1 MEKLQIQK
9 FGITKDGSKPY
20 LYKMKN
26 DAGMEVQVS
35 DFGATLVNVT
45 VLDQDKNPVEVV
57 LGYEDAAGYENGTAA
72 IGAIVGRNANR
83 IGGAC
88 VTINGIDYKLA
99 ENDGKNNLHSG
110 PDVYQKRMWRVVEN
124 GDDHVT
130 FLLHSP
136 DGDQGYPG
144 ALDMKVTYTLDEENG
159 LTIHYEAVPDQDTV
173 INMTNHSYFNL
184 NGHKSGSVLHHRMQ
198 LLSDA
203 FTPADAQS
211 IPTGEVCSVDGT
223 PMDFRSTKELGA
235 EIDAAYEPLI
245 LGNGYDH
252 NWVLKNEG
260 RFDKVAEMKAVSSWK
275 YGQTVR
281 EFRFIQPIS
290 WKMKQEGM
298 GQSIRSGMQCAWR
311 HRIIRM
317 RSIRKIFLKQ
327 SAKKGK
333 LTIQRPL
340 IVSILNRKR
349 KDWHIYGKI
358 NLHSGKTKCCKR
370 VCKSFEIKC
379 KEPGRIHGVG
389 ECDCYVV
396 CRTSCDNE
404 LS

>member
-252 NWVLKNEG
+252 NWVLNTNGDVKQLAAKLTSPESGISLEVYTDEPGIQVYTGNFLDGTVKGKKGIVYNQRASVCLETQHYP
-260 RFDKVAEMKAVSSWK
+260 DSPNKPQWPSVILEP
-275 YGQTVR
+275 GQTYNS
-281 EFRFIQPIS
+281 E
-290 WKMKQEGM
+290 
-298 GQSIRSGMQCAWR
+298 C
-311 HRIIRM
+311 
-317 RSIRKIFLKQ
+317 IFKF
-327 SAKKGK
+327 SVEK
-333 LTIQRPL
+333 
-340 IVSILNRKR
+340 
-349 KDWHIYGKI
+349 
-358 NLHSGKTKCCKR
+358 
-370 VCKSFEIKC
+370 
-379 KEPGRIHGVG
+379 
-389 ECDCYVV
+389 
-396 CRTSCDNE
+396 
-404 LS
+404 